1 MNPIGL
7 TTTNT
12 ARTFNMLRAMMKILF
27 VLLVGCTVLWF
38 IVMGIS
44 AIGTGQNLWE
54 ALGLIFGVPAVFWIV
69 YGAMAWACNIV
80 DKPPR
85 E

>member
-1 MNPIGL
+1 
-7 TTTNT
+7 
-12 ARTFNMLRAMMKILF
+12 MLRTMMNILF
-27 VLLVGCTVLWF
+27 VLLVGSTVLWF
-38 IVMGIS
+38 IVMGIVFFADS
-44 AIGTGQNLWE
+44 PKELWE
-54 ALGLIFGVPAVFWIV
+54 VLVILGIPAVFWIV

>member
-1 MNPIGL
+1 
-7 TTTNT
+7 
-12 ARTFNMLRAMMKILF
+12 MLRAMMKILF

-38 IVMGIS
+38 IIMGAVLFTEPDDWKI
-44 AIGTGQNLWE
+44 
-54 ALGLIFGVPAVFWIV
+54 ALAVGLGVPAVVWIV